1 MSAVWDSI
9 AEELLHLYPR
19 GRRLVAVAGADAERS
34 RTAADGLATALTAAG
49 QTVERAHTADGE
61 EAALRTDV
69 VGPFRATDSDAV
81 LLVSGPGAIV
91 SPSARGMWNYVLWQ
105 LAGDEAPHT
114 AANALV
120 DVTDPAHPTRRFA
133 DYCAVPSS
141 FET

>member
-1 MSAVWDSI
+1 MSAVWSSI
-9 AEELLHLYPR
+9 AEEFLHLYPR

-34 RTAADGLATALTAAG
+34 RAAADGLAAALTAAG

-61 EAALRTDV
+61 EAALRADV

-81 LLVSGPGAIV
+81 LLVSGSGAIV

-105 LAGDEAPHT
+105 LAGEEPPHT

-133 DYCAVPSS
+133 
-141 FET
+141 